1 MAKWRKVAAVTTA
14 SAMTMQLAACGSEE
28 TYVEET
34 SEVVEDTSSY
44 EEVTAEEVLDEDIAG
59 IENSEYY
66 EACADWDEQED
77 GSYVCDDE
85 YSSYHGQNFFDG
97 LMYATIGAMVAS
109 SFYKSKN
116 KINGTK
122 RDESTGGSSGGG
134 YYGGSSS
141 SSSKGTSGVTTNSG
155 STTNSN
161 ATTNPGSTTNSN
173 TTTNSSS
180 TSTSTTTTESNKAGT
195 NKPSNGST
203 NYSSGKS
210 GFSSGGGSRG
220 GSSSS

>member
-34 SEVVEDTSSY
+34 SETIYTPSEVVEDTSSY
-44 EEVTAEEVLDEDIAG
+44 EEVTAEEIVDGDITG

-85 YSSYHGQNFFDG
+85 YSNYHGQHFFDG

-141 SSSKGTSGVTTNSG
+141 SSSKGMSGVTTNSG
-155 STTNSN
+155 STTNSS
-161 ATTNPGSTTNSN
+161 STTNSG
-173 TTTNSSS
+173 S
-180 TSTSTTTTESNKAGT
+180 TSTSTTTESNNTRT
-195 NKPSNGST
+195 NKPSNGTT

>member
-1 MAKWRKVAAVTTA
+1 MTKWRKVAAVTTA

-34 SEVVEDTSSY
+34 SEIISTPNEVVEDTNSY
-44 EEVTAEEVLDEDIAG
+44 EEVTTEAIVDENIAG
-59 IENSEYY
+59 IESSEYY

-85 YSSYHGQNFFDG
+85 YSSYHGQHFFDG

-122 RDESTGGSSGGG
+122 RDEYTGG
-134 YYGGSSS
+134 
-141 SSSKGTSGVTTNSG
+141 
-155 STTNSN
+155 
-161 ATTNPGSTTNSN
+161 
-173 TTTNSSS
+173 
-180 TSTSTTTTESNKAGT
+180 
-195 NKPSNGST
+195 
-203 NYSSGKS
+203 
-210 GFSSGGGSRG
+210 SSGGGSRG

>member
-1 MAKWRKVAAVTTA
+1 MAKWRNVAAVTTA
-14 SAMTMQLAACGSEE
+14 SAMTLQLVACSSEE

-34 SEVVEDTSSY
+34 SETIYTPSEDTGSY
-44 EEVTAEEVLDEDIAG
+44 EEITTEEVLEGDIAG

-85 YSSYHGQNFFDG
+85 YSSYHGQHFFDG

-116 KINGTK
+116 KINGTN
-122 RDESTGGSSGGG
+122 RDEYRSSSGGGG

-141 SSSKGTSGVTTNSG
+141 SSSKGTSG
-155 STTNSN
+155 
-161 ATTNPGSTTNSN
+161 ATTNPGSTTNQ
-173 TTTNSSS
+173 NSSS
-180 TSTSTTTTESNKAGT
+180 TSTSTPITEPNNAGT
-195 NKPSNGST
+195 NKPSNGAT

-210 GFSSGGGSRG
+210 GFSSGGSSRG

>member
-1 MAKWRKVAAVTTA
+1 MAQRK
-14 SAMTMQLAACGSEE
+14 L
-28 TYVEET
+28 YVEET
-34 SEVVEDTSSY
+34 SEIIYTPSEIVEDTSSY
-44 EEVTAEEVLDEDIAG
+44 EDVTAEEILDGDIAG

-66 EACADWDEQED
+66 EACAHWDEQED

-122 RDESTGGSSGGG
+122 RNEYTGGSSGGG

-141 SSSKGTSGVTTNSG
+141 SSSKGTSG
-155 STTNSN
+155 
-161 ATTNPGSTTNSN
+161 A
-173 TTTNSSS
+173 TTNSSS
-180 TSTSTTTTESNKAGT
+180 TQVLLQRQQSQITQGQINRLMVQQTIVAASLALVLVVARAVVHHHHKEGAL
-195 NKPSNGST
+195 NGKRL
-203 NYSSGKS
+203 YEA
-210 GFSSGGGSRG
+210 
-220 GSSSS
+220 

>member
-14 SAMTMQLAACGSEE
+14 SAMTIQLAACGSEE
-28 TYVEET
+28 TYIEET
-34 SEVVEDTSSY
+34 SEVTYTPSEVIEDAEMY
-44 EEVTAEEVLDEDIAG
+44 EGVPAEEVLDGDLSG

-85 YSSYHGQNFFDG
+85 YSSYHGQHFFDG

-122 RDESTGGSSGGG
+122 RDEYTGGSNSGG

-141 SSSKGTSGVTTNSG
+141 SSTKGTSG
-155 STTNSN
+155 
-161 ATTNPGSTTNSN
+161 ATA
-173 TTTNSSS
+173 NSSSATNS
-180 TSTSTTTTESNKAGT
+180 TSTSITTTEPNNTGT
-195 NKPSNGST
+195 NKPSNGVS

>member
-28 TYVEET
+28 AYVEET
-34 SEVVEDTSSY
+34 NEITYTSSEVIEDTSSY
-44 EEVTAEEVLDEDIAG
+44 EDVTAEEIVDEDIAG

-66 EACADWDEQED
+66 EACADWDEQDD

-85 YSSYHGQNFFDG
+85 YSSYHGQHFFDG

-122 RDESTGGSSGGG
+122 RNEYTGSSSGGG

-141 SSSKGTSGVTTNSG
+141 SSSKGTSG
-155 STTNSN
+155 
-161 ATTNPGSTTNSN
+161 A
-173 TTTNSSS
+173 TTNSSS
-180 TSTSTTTTESNKAGT
+180 TSNSGSTSTSTTTAEP
-195 NKPSNGST
+195 NKPSNGAT

>member
-28 TYVEET
+28 VHVEET
-34 SEVVEDTSSY
+34 SEITYTPSEVVEDTSSY
-44 EEVTAEEVLDEDIAG
+44 EDVMVEEIVDGDIAG

-85 YSSYHGQNFFDG
+85 YSSYHGQHFFDG

-122 RDESTGGSSGGG
+122 RDEYTGSSSGGG

-141 SSSKGTSGVTTNSG
+141 SSSKGTSGATTNSD
-155 STTNSN
+155 STTN
-161 ATTNPGSTTNSN
+161 
-173 TTTNSSS
+173 S
-180 TSTSTTTTESNKAGT
+180 TSTSTTTTESNNTGT
-195 NKPSNGST
+195 NKPSNGVT

>member
-28 TYVEET
+28 AYVEESSET
-34 SEVVEDTSSY
+34 VYTQSEVIEDTSSY
-44 EEVTAEEVLDEDIAG
+44 EEVTAEEMLDEDITG

-66 EACADWDEQED
+66 EACADWDEQDD

-85 YSSYHGQNFFDG
+85 YSSYHGQHFFDG

-122 RDESTGGSSGGG
+122 FDESTGGSSSGSGG

-141 SSSKGTSGVTTNSG
+141 SSSKGTNGATTNSG
-155 STTNSN
+155 STTNS
-161 ATTNPGSTTNSN
+161 
-173 TTTNSSS
+173 SS
-180 TSTSTTTTESNKAGT
+180 TGTSTTTESNNTGAS
-195 NKPSNGST
+195 KPSNGTT

>member
-14 SAMTMQLAACGSEE
+14 SAMTIQLAACGSEE
-28 TYVEET
+28 AYVEET
-34 SEVVEDTSSY
+34 SEITYTPSEIVDETASS
-44 EEVTAEEVLDEDIAG
+44 EGVPAEEVLDGDITG

-85 YSSYHGQNFFDG
+85 YSSYHGQHFFDG

-109 SFYKSKN
+109 SYYKSKN
-116 KINGTK
+116 KVNGTK
-122 RDESTGGSSGGG
+122 RDEYTGSSSGGG

-141 SSSKGTSGVTTNSG
+141 SSSKGTSG
-155 STTNSN
+155 
-161 ATTNPGSTTNSN
+161 A
-173 TTTNSSS
+173 TTNSSS
-180 TSTSTTTTESNKAGT
+180 TTNSSTTTNSGSSSTSTTTTESNNTGT
-195 NKPSNGST
+195 NKPSNGAT

>member
-28 TYVEET
+28 AYVEET
-34 SEVVEDTSSY
+34 SETIYTQSEAIEDTSSY
-44 EEVTAEEVLDEDIAG
+44 EEVMAEEIVDGDIAG

-85 YSSYHGQNFFDG
+85 YSSYHGQHFFDG

-109 SFYKSKN
+109 SFYESKN

-134 YYGGSSS
+134 YYGSSSS
-141 SSSKGTSGVTTNSG
+141 SSSKATSGVTTNSG
-155 STTNSN
+155 STTNSS
-161 ATTNPGSTTNSN
+161 STTNSG
-173 TTTNSSS
+173 S

-195 NKPSNGST
+195 NKPSNGAT

-220 GSSSS
+220 GSSS

>member
-34 SEVVEDTSSY
+34 SEIIYTPSEIVEDTSSY
-44 EEVTAEEVLDEDIAG
+44 EDVTAEEIVDGDIAS

-66 EACADWDEQED
+66 EACAHWDEQED

-122 RDESTGGSSGGG
+122 RNEYTGGSSGGG

-141 SSSKGTSGVTTNSG
+141 SSSKGTSG
-155 STTNSN
+155 
-161 ATTNPGSTTNSN
+161 A
-173 TTTNSSS
+173 TTNSSS
-180 TSTSTTTTESNKAGT
+180 TANSSSTSNSTTTTESNKTGI
-195 NKPSNGST
+195 NKPSNGTT
-203 NYSSGKS
+203 NYNSGKS

>member
-34 SEVVEDTSSY
+34 SEIIYTPSEIVEDTSSY
-44 EEVTAEEVLDEDIAG
+44 EDVTAEEIVDGDIAS

-66 EACADWDEQED
+66 EACAHWDEQED

-85 YSSYHGQNFFDG
+85 YSSYHGQHFFDG

-116 KINGTK
+116 KINGTTK
-122 RDESTGGSSGGG
+122 RDEYTGGSSGGG

-141 SSSKGTSGVTTNSG
+141 SSSKGTSG
-155 STTNSN
+155 
-161 ATTNPGSTTNSN
+161 A
-173 TTTNSSS
+173 TTNSSSTKNSSSTSNSGS
-180 TSTSTTTTESNKAGT
+180 TSTSTTTAEPNNTGT
-195 NKPSNGST
+195 NKPSNGAT

>member
-1 MAKWRKVAAVTTA
+1 
-14 SAMTMQLAACGSEE
+14 MTMQLAACSSGE

-34 SEVVEDTSSY
+34 SEIIYTPSEVVEDTSSY
-44 EEVTAEEVLDEDIAG
+44 EEVTTEEIVDGDIAG

-85 YSSYHGQNFFDG
+85 YSSYHGQHFFDG

-122 RDESTGGSSGGG
+122 RDESTGGSGGGG
-134 YYGGSSS
+134 YYGSSS
-141 SSSKGTSGVTTNSG
+141 SSSSKATSGATTNSG
-155 STTNSN
+155 STTNSS
-161 ATTNPGSTTNSN
+161 STTNSG
-173 TTTNSSS
+173 S
-180 TSTSTTTTESNKAGT
+180 TSTSTTTESNNAGT
-195 NKPSNGST
+195 SKPSNGAT

>member
-1 MAKWRKVAAVTTA
+1 MTKWRKVAAVTTA
-14 SAMTMQLAACGSEE
+14 SAMTMQLAACGSEK

-34 SEVVEDTSSY
+34 SEIIYTPSEVVEDTSSY
-44 EEVTAEEVLDEDIAG
+44 EEVTTEEIVDGDIAG
-59 IENSEYY
+59 IESSEYY

-85 YSSYHGQNFFDG
+85 YSSYHGQHFFDG

-122 RDESTGGSSGGG
+122 RNEYTGSSSGGG

-141 SSSKGTSGVTTNSG
+141 SSSKGTSGATTNSS

-161 ATTNPGSTTNSN
+161 S
-173 TTTNSSS
+173 TTNSSS
-180 TSTSTTTTESNKAGT
+180 TSTSTTTAEPNKTGT
-195 NKPSNGST
+195 NKPSNGAT

>member
-14 SAMTMQLAACGSEE
+14 SAMTMQLVACGSEE
-28 TYVEET
+28 AYVEET
-34 SEVVEDTSSY
+34 SETVYTQSEVIEDTSSY
-44 EEVTAEEVLDEDIAG
+44 EEVTAEEIVDGDIAG

-85 YSSYHGQNFFDG
+85 YSSYHGQHFFDG

-155 STTNSN
+155 STTNS
-161 ATTNPGSTTNSN
+161 SL
-173 TTTNSSS
+173 TTNSSS
-180 TSTSTTTTESNKAGT
+180 TSTSTTTESNNAGT
-195 NKPSNGST
+195 NKPSNGAT

>member
-28 TYVEET
+28 VHVEET
-34 SEVVEDTSSY
+34 SEITYTPSEVVEDTSSY
-44 EEVTAEEVLDEDIAG
+44 EDVMVEEIVDGDIAG

-85 YSSYHGQNFFDG
+85 YSSYHGQHFFDG

-122 RDESTGGSSGGG
+122 RDEYTGSSSGGG

-141 SSSKGTSGVTTNSG
+141 SSAKGTSGATTNSSSTTNSG
-155 STTNSN
+155 
-161 ATTNPGSTTNSN
+161 
-173 TTTNSSS
+173 S
-180 TSTSTTTTESNKAGT
+180 TSTSTTTTEPNKAGT
-195 NKPSNGST
+195 NKPSNGAT

>member
-34 SEVVEDTSSY
+34 SEIIYTPSEIVEDTSSY
-44 EEVTAEEVLDEDIAG
+44 EDVTAEEILDEDIAG

-66 EACADWDEQED
+66 EACAHWDEQED

-122 RDESTGGSSGGG
+122 RNEYTGGSSGGG
-134 YYGGSSS
+134 YYGGNSS
-141 SSSKGTSGVTTNSG
+141 SSSKGTSG
-155 STTNSN
+155 
-161 ATTNPGSTTNSN
+161 A
-173 TTTNSSS
+173 TTNSSS
-180 TSTSTTTTESNKAGT
+180 TANSSSKSTSTTTTESNKTGT
-195 NKPSNGST
+195 NKPSNGAT

>member
-34 SEVVEDTSSY
+34 SEIIYTPSEIVEDTSSY
-44 EEVTAEEVLDEDIAG
+44 EEVTTEEIVDEDIAG
-59 IENSEYY
+59 IESSEYY

-85 YSSYHGQNFFDG
+85 YSSYHGQHFFDG

-122 RDESTGGSSGGG
+122 RDEYTGGSSGGG

-141 SSSKGTSGVTTNSG
+141 SSSKGTSG
-155 STTNSN
+155 
-161 ATTNPGSTTNSN
+161 A
-173 TTTNSSS
+173 TTNSSS
-180 TSTSTTTTESNKAGT
+180 TSTSTTTTESNKTGT
-195 NKPSNGST
+195 NKPSNGAT

>member
-1 MAKWRKVAAVTTA
+1 MTKWRKVAAVTTA

-34 SEVVEDTSSY
+34 SETVYTPSEVVEDTNNY
-44 EEVTAEEVLDEDIAG
+44 EEVTAEEIVDGDLAG

-85 YSSYHGQNFFDG
+85 YSSYHGQHFFDG

-122 RDESTGGSSGGG
+122 FAEQAGGSSSGG

-141 SSSKGTSGVTTNSG
+141 SSSKGTNGATTNSG
-155 STTNSN
+155 STTNS
-161 ATTNPGSTTNSN
+161 
-173 TTTNSSS
+173 SS
-180 TSTSTTTTESNKAGT
+180 TGTSTTTESNNTGAS
-195 NKPSNGST
+195 KPSNGTT

-210 GFSSGGGSRG
+210 GFSSGGSSRG

>member
-1 MAKWRKVAAVTTA
+1 
-14 SAMTMQLAACGSEE
+14 MTMQLAACGTEE

-34 SEVVEDTSSY
+34 SEIIYTPSEVVEDTSSY
-44 EEVTAEEVLDEDIAG
+44 EEVTTEEIVDGDIAG

-85 YSSYHGQNFFDG
+85 YSSYHGQHFFDG

-116 KINGTK
+116 KTNGTK
-122 RDESTGGSSGGG
+122 RDEYTGGSSGGG
-134 YYGGSSS
+134 YSGGSSS
-141 SSSKGTSGVTTNSG
+141 SSSKGTSG
-155 STTNSN
+155 
-161 ATTNPGSTTNSN
+161 A
-173 TTTNSSS
+173 TTNSSS
-180 TSTSTTTTESNKAGT
+180 SSNSSTTETNNKGT
-195 NKPSNGST
+195 NKPSNGAT

>member
-34 SEVVEDTSSY
+34 SEIIYTPSEIVEDTSSY
-44 EEVTAEEVLDEDIAG
+44 EDVTAEEIVDGDIAS

-66 EACADWDEQED
+66 EACAHWDEQED

-122 RDESTGGSSGGG
+122 RNEYTGGSSGGG
-134 YYGGSSS
+134 YYSGSSS
-141 SSSKGTSGVTTNSG
+141 SSSKGTNG
-155 STTNSN
+155 
-161 ATTNPGSTTNSN
+161 A
-173 TTTNSSS
+173 TTNSSS
-180 TSTSTTTTESNKAGT
+180 TSTSTTTTESNKTGT
-195 NKPSNGST
+195 NKPSNGAT

>member
-34 SEVVEDTSSY
+34 SEIIYTPSEIVEDTSSY
-44 EEVTAEEVLDEDIAG
+44 EDVTAEEIVDGDIAS

-66 EACADWDEQED
+66 EACAHWDEQED

-122 RDESTGGSSGGG
+122 RDEYTGGSSGGG

-141 SSSKGTSGVTTNSG
+141 SSSKGTSG
-155 STTNSN
+155 
-161 ATTNPGSTTNSN
+161 ATTNASS
-173 TTTNSSS
+173 TTNSSS
-180 TSTSTTTTESNKAGT
+180 TSDSTTTTEANKTGT
-195 NKPSNGST
+195 NKPSNGAT